1 MKRRDL
7 LTKEEF
13 VPSRITQKFAKPE
26 NRIKYYNN
34 KANEYRHSVAYINKP
49 LQSNIRLLIE
59 LMNDKTEAVF
69 HKEFML
75 GKGYDF
81 NFHTHV
87 EKYDNKKQFA
97 VHNYL
102 IWNIEDNQVKIVKY
116 K

>member
-34 KANEYRHSVAYINKP
+34 KANEYRHSVAYINRP

-75 GKGYDF
+75 GKGYDI

-87 EKYDNKKQFA
+87 EKHEGKKEFA
-97 VHNYL
+97 VHDYL
-102 IWNIEDNQVKIVKY
+102 LLFIGNDQVKIIKY